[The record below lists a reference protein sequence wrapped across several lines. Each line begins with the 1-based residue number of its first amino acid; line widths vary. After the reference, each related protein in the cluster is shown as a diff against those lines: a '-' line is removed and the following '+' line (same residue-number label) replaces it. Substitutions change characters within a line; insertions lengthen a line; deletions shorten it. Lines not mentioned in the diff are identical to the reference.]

1 MQNNKYKSYAI
12 DIVDIIESDKNINLL
27 YLSFLDNIADLTV
40 LRVKENN
47 LFIKDKDYIIT
58 VGDDNIYTIIY
69 NIDLNISYSEFRYI
83 LTKAYMQIINLDM
96 FSVEEYLM
104 RTSDI
109 REALEL
115 YELGEIGVGD
125 ICDMFSVN
133 IDMLETRLKDFNLQL
148 IDNR

>member
-1 MQNNKYKSYAI
+1 MQNNTYKSYAI

-47 LFIKDKDYIIT
+47 LFAEDKNYIIT